1 MTHHEIALP
10 SVIRPGSGRVAQLA
24 TGLVLY
30 GVSIALML
38 AGGLGVDSWD
48 VLHQGLSERTGIPFG
63 WLVNAVGLAVLAVWI
78 PLRQKPGVGTVANAL
93 VVGFVADAAL
103 AVLPQPSFF
112 PWQLLML
119 LAGISMNGLA
129 TGLYI
134 GAGLGP
140 GPRDGLMTGLA
151 SRTGQSIRLVRT
163 LIEVMVLGAGWGLGG
178 PVGLGTLLYAISIGP
193 ISQVAIQLFAIPET
207 AHE

>member
-10 SVIRPGSGRVAQLA
+10 SVIRPGSGRVAQLG

-63 WLVNAVGLAVLAVWI
+63 WLVNTVGLAVLAAWI
-78 PLRQKPGVGTVANAL
+78 PLRQRPGVGTVANAL

-119 LAGISMNGLA
+119 LAGIAMNGLA

-163 LIEVMVLGAGWGLGG
+163 LIELMVLGAGWGLGG